1 MTGRYRHGGDKWLWF
16 VEAPTGGED
25 DVMLATPLR
34 RRWFRIALGSIA
46 ALTLAVAAACRNAPV
61 DRPGAREKARP
72 SAEVPKQEANLP
84 QQIAGV
90 MVQLNGGVHTGFRFA
105 HAKGLVL
112 TGTFTPAK
120 EATSISRAA
129 HLKGPTVSVTA
140 RLSDGTGVPQINDDN
155 PNASPRGMA
164 IRFALPG
171 GAFTDIVANSHN
183 GFFVGTGDDFLTF
196 LKAVAATKPDSP
208 HPSPIEQFLGSHP
221 RALKVVVDSKA
232 PPKSFATLSYF
243 GNNAF
248 VFVDSA
254 GTKRAGRYQILPVLG
269 IHHLD
274 STAATK
280 LSPSYLFDDLQR
292 RIARGPIKYRLLV
305 QLANPGDPTNDG
317 SIVWPDDRKR
327 VELGTISITKI
338 APNNDELQRS
348 LTFNPIF
355 ITDGIQLS
363 DDPFVPLRS
372 AVYALSVAHRR

>member
-1 MTGRYRHGGDKWLWF
+1 
-16 VEAPTGGED
+16 
-25 DVMLATPLR
+25 MLATTLKR
-34 RRWFRIALGSIA
+34 WWFRIALGSIA
-46 ALTLAVAAACRNAPV
+46 ALTLAVAAACRNAQV
-61 DRPGAREKARP
+61 DRRGASEKAGP
-72 SAEVPKQEANLP
+72 SAEVPKQEASLP
-84 QQIAGV
+84 QQIADV
-90 MVQLNGGVHTGFRFA
+90 MVQTNGGIHPGFRFA
-105 HAKGLVL
+105 HAKGMVL

-120 EATSISRAA
+120 GAASISRAA
-129 HLKGPTVSVTA
+129 HLKGPAVPVTA

-164 IRFALPG
+164 IRFALPS
-171 GAFTDIVANSHN
+171 GASTDIVANSHN
-183 GFFVGTGDDFLTF
+183 GFFVGTADDFLAF

-221 RALKVVVDSKA
+221 RALKVVIDSK
-232 PPKSFATLSYF
+232 PLPTSFATLGFF

-254 GTKRAGRYQILPVLG
+254 GTKRAGRYQILPLAG

-274 STAATK
+274 STAAIK
-280 LSPSYLFDDLQR
+280 LSPNYLFDELNR
-292 RIARGPIKYRLLV
+292 RIARGPIKYRLFV
-305 QLANPGDPTNDG
+305 QLANPGDQTNDG

-327 VELGTISITKI
+327 VELGIISLTKI
-338 APNNDELQRS
+338 APNNEELQRS

>member
-1 MTGRYRHGGDKWLWF
+1 VRATATQLYATKSDLP
-16 VEAPTGGED
+16 EAI
-25 DVMLATPLR
+25 L
-34 RRWFRIALGSIA
+34 FRSGWGAIA
-46 ALTLAVAAACRNAPV
+46 ALTLAGVLACRNAPA
-61 DRPGAREKARP
+61 DRAGAGEKARP
-72 SAEVPKQEANLP
+72 STEVAKQEANLP
-84 QQIAGV
+84 QQIADA
-90 MVQLNGGVHTGFRFA
+90 MVQVNGGLHPGFRFA

-112 TGTFTPAK
+112 SGTFTPAK
-120 EATSISRAA
+120 GAASISRAA
-129 HLKGPTVSVTA
+129 HLRGATVPVTV

-183 GFFVGTGDDFLTF
+183 GFFVGTGEDFLAM
-196 LKAVAATKPDSP
+196 LKAIAATKPDSP

-221 RALKVVVDSKA
+221 RALKVVIDSKA
-232 PPKSFATLSYF
+232 LPQSFATLGFF

-248 VFVDSA
+248 IFVDST
-254 GTKRAGRYQILPVLG
+254 GTKRPGRYQILPVAG

-280 LSPSYLFDDLQR
+280 LSPNYLFDELHR

-327 VELGTISITKI
+327 MELGTISLTNI

-355 ITDGIQLS
+355 LTDGIQLS
-363 DDPFVPLRS
+363 DDPFPPLRS